1 MNITEFEERVIAQ
14 RQVGAGHYDE
24 EYFTGDWRAEFE
36 KLLAESHK
44 TEKN

>member
-24 EYFTGDWRAEFE
+24 EYFTGDWRDAGNNYNLIIEE
-36 KLLAESHK
+36 RH
-44 TEKN
+44 T